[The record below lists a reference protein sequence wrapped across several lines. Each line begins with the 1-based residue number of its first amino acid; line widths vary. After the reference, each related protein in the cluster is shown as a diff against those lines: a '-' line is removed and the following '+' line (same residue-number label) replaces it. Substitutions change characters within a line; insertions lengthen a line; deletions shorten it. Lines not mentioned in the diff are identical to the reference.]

1 MQILGTFLIA
11 LLGKVFEFFVA
22 FLGKRLALVVSV
34 IAFLSGLAVTF
45 FAAMFALISTV
56 QYSISSYWVVFA
68 ISVLWPVH
76 CTICISVIFSAEIT
90 RWVYDR
96 STFYVGL
103 FWESASR

>member
-11 LLGKVFEFFVA
+11 LLGKVFEFFVS
-22 FLGKRLALVVSV
+22 FLGKRLALVLSI
-34 IAFLSGLAVTF
+34 IAFLSGLAVAF

-56 QYSISSYWVVFA
+56 QFSISNYWLSFA

-76 CTICISVIFSAEIT
+76 CTICISVLFSAEIT

-103 FWESASR
+103 FWDSASR

>member
-1 MQILGTFLIA
+1 MQLLGAFLIS
-11 LLGKVFEFFVA
+11 LLQKVFEFFVS

-34 IAFLSGLAVTF
+34 ISFLAGLAVAF
-45 FAAMFALISTV
+45 FAAMFALIATV
-56 QYSISSYWVVFA
+56 QFSISSYWLSFA

-76 CTICISVIFSAEIT
+76 CTVCISVLFSAEIT

-96 STFYVGL
+96 STMYVGL

>member
-1 MQILGTFLIA
+1 MQYLGTFLIS

-34 IAFLSGLAVTF
+34 ITFLSALAATF
-45 FAAMFALISTV
+45 FAAVYSLLSGIQYGISNYWLSFAL
-56 QYSISSYWVVFA
+56 
-68 ISVLWPVH
+68 SVLWPVH
-76 CTICISVIFSAEIT
+76 VSICISVVFSAEIT

-103 FWESASR
+103 FWESAGR